1 MNAKN
6 WPIVKVTLPADLK
19 GVKPG
24 EVPAYLLRDVQPEGK
39 LHWRAADAYHAMR
52 DKALA
57 DGIKPFKPTSA
68 GDTYRSLAMQTTVF
82 LQRYQ
87 KQPIA
92 GAQTRTWEGVKWYKK
107 SPTLASLAA
116 PGTSQH
122 NLGIAVDIWSASGK
136 RFEWMLA
143 NALDFGFSWEVVPEE
158 PWHLR
163 YTAGDN
169 VPPAVQA
176 WLDRKKAVGHGCWT
190 CSRLRRSSR
199 STRRNHRRHHPNE
212 EPRHRKPK
220 RPRHR
225 SKATR
230 QPD

>member
-24 EVPAYLLRDVQPEGK
+24 EVPAHLLRDVQPEGK

-176 WLDRKKAVGHGCWT
+176 WLDRKKAV
-190 CSRLRRSSR
+190 
-199 STRRNHRRHHPNE
+199 
-212 EPRHRKPK
+212 
-220 RPRHR
+220 
-225 SKATR
+225 
-230 QPD
+230 

>member
-1 MNAKN
+1 MNANN

-24 EVPAYLLRDVQPEGK
+24 ALPETLLREIKPGGK
-39 LHWRAADAYHAMR
+39 LHWLAADAYHAMR

-57 DGIKPFKPTSA
+57 DGIVPFKPTSV
-68 GDTYRSLAMQTTVF
+68 GDTYRTLQMQTTSF

-87 KQPIA
+87 KQPLE
-92 GAQTRTWEGVKWYKK
+92 GASTRTWEGVKWYKK

-116 PGTSQH
+116 PGTSMH
-122 NLGIAVDIWSASGK
+122 NLGIAVDIWSASGP

-163 YTAGDN
+163 YTAGDK

-176 WLDRKKAVGHGCWT
+176 WLDSKKVV
-190 CSRLRRSSR
+190 
-199 STRRNHRRHHPNE
+199 
-212 EPRHRKPK
+212 
-220 RPRHR
+220 
-225 SKATR
+225 
-230 QPD
+230 

>member
-24 EVPAYLLRDVQPEGK
+24 EVSPHLLREVLPYGK

-52 DKALA
+52 DKAFA

-68 GDTYRSLAMQTTVF
+68 GDTYRTLAMQTTAF

-87 KQPIA
+87 KSPLA
-92 GAQTRTWEGVKWYKK
+92 GALTRTWEGVKWYKK
-107 SPTLASLAA
+107 SPTMASLAA

-122 NLGIAVDIWSASGK
+122 NLGIAVDIWSASGP
-136 RFEWMLA
+136 RFEWMLK

-169 VPPAVQA
+169 VPAAVQA
-176 WLDRKKAVGHGCWT
+176 WLDRKKVV
-190 CSRLRRSSR
+190 
-199 STRRNHRRHHPNE
+199 
-212 EPRHRKPK
+212 
-220 RPRHR
+220 
-225 SKATR
+225 
-230 QPD
+230 

>member
-1 MNAKN
+1 VNANN
-6 WPIVKVTLPADLK
+6 WPIVKVTLPKDLV

-24 EVPAYLLRDVQPEGK
+24 EIPAHLLRDVKPEGK

-52 DKALA
+52 DKAFA

-87 KQPIA
+87 KQPLA
-92 GAQTRTWEGVKWYKK
+92 GASTRTWEGVKWYKK

-122 NLGIAVDIWSASGK
+122 NLGIAVDIWSAFGE
-136 RFEWMLA
+136 RFKWMLA
-143 NALDFGFSWEVVPEE
+143 NAPAFGWSWEVVPEE
-158 PWHLR
+158 PWHIR
-163 YTAGDN
+163 YVAGDN

-176 WLDRKKAVGHGCWT
+176 WLDA
-190 CSRLRRSSR
+190 
-199 STRRNHRRHHPNE
+199 
-212 EPRHRKPK
+212 RKPV
-220 RPRHR
+220 
-225 SKATR
+225 
-230 QPD
+230 

>member
-24 EVPAYLLRDVQPEGK
+24 ELSPHLLRDVQPEGK

-116 PGTSQH
+116 PGTSMH

-176 WLDRKKAVGHGCWT
+176 WLDRKKAV
-190 CSRLRRSSR
+190 
-199 STRRNHRRHHPNE
+199 
-212 EPRHRKPK
+212 
-220 RPRHR
+220 
-225 SKATR
+225 
-230 QPD
+230 